1 MGAALE
7 NLREFLKKNGLSMDK
22 RSFTS
27 LLVLILMLVL
37 LPVGIYLLNNR
48 AVFMPMA
55 AGELI
60 QLADGGCIKLD
71 KDKKKVV
78 DCPTI
83 PLKLVNPFYNV
94 RGSSA
99 APSASAGSSAQPSS
113 SAAASTAPSPSAS
126 ASTAAPQIVR
136 VTGNTSTE
144 IQAALNQIKDSGGAV
159 YVPAGSYTI
168 NSKIQLYN
176 NTTLF
181 GDGIDQ
187 TIFNAGTDI
196 DSEEAIIGND
206 TDEGNSN
213 VVIRDMT
220 LRAHSLGSGEGIKLR
235 NLTGGFVINVKVER
249 TNTGILLGFH
259 NGKGVNN
266 VRISGCQMISTVNH
280 GVFVTLGEN
289 NVIDNC
295 NNNGNGSD
303 SLGIG
308 LEIAVDGKISNNKII
323 SNNVSGGGH
332 SMSLTAGNDN
342 QYESGWVNSN
352 NIVCYNNGSGNNI
365 QPIWDQRGSS
375 NVYVGNSLGV
385 VNVNSFG
392 YEEKGG
398 TDSRC
403 EIPAAYNLPAV
414 PVKPTADASDS
425 FWGKLV
431 GEVFAQDSDDNF
443 TGTTYNDSDDNFTNS
458 PAPTGSAGSGTGTTG
473 MVRYRLAES
482 QAGLTTAP
490 YKDFALIPFDQN
502 LASNRGWIKDANA
515 QDSDDQFNL
524 GSSSPASSAAGSP
537 AASAVSGPGSS
548 GNPSFS
554 VGKQF
559 INVNYVLSNSTPGT
573 KQIWVQFLHP
583 DGSTR
588 VDHVTFNFVDK
599 LPAITGLACNLDVSK
614 QNLQIKVTGNYFGNT
629 IGKLSAETGGTPEVG
644 SWNDKLIVS
653 TIKSS
658 GSKEGQKYKIK
669 VVRSDG
675 FESGYAVCA
684 VDKSLVSLGA
694 RLFCRE
700 PGKFDATDVTVT
712 LVYGDE
718 GNNNNAKKVEEKV
731 TISKDGEIANLK
743 TQLQVGKNYAISVKA
758 PNSLRR
764 SATFTASEGTS
775 QITRPDG
782 TPFILPVGDIAPII
796 LVDGQINTLDRAEL
810 IRQWRIL
817 SKDSAKVTGDFNRD
831 GRVNSIDWACMQYD
845 FGSSDDPLP
854 VEVPQPA
861 SGNITIPIG
870 SPGAS
875 SRPGSGTI
883 TIPFRSPSPSPS
895 VSSDAG
901 SGILKDEMI
910 S

>member
-1 MGAALE
+1 MGAALD
-7 NLREFLKKNGLSMDK
+7 NLRELLKRRGLSLDK

-37 LPVGIYLLNNR
+37 LPVGIYLLKNR
-48 AVFMPMA
+48 TVFMPMA

-83 PLKLVNPFYNV
+83 PLKLVNPFYSV
-94 RGSSA
+94 RGSSG
-99 APSASAGSSAQPSS
+99 APSASVGSSAQPSS
-113 SAAASTAPSPSAS
+113 SAAGSTAPSPSAS
-126 ASTAAPQIVR
+126 TIAPQIVR
-136 VTGNTSTE
+136 VSGNTSAE
-144 IQAALNQIKDSGGAV
+144 IQAALDQIKNSGGAV
-159 YVPAGSYTI
+159 YVPAGSYAI
-168 NSKIQLYN
+168 NSKIVLYS

-196 DSEEAIIGND
+196 DAEEALIGND

-220 LRAHSLGSGEGIKLR
+220 LRAHALGSGEGIKLR

-295 NNNGNGSD
+295 SNNGNGSD

-308 LEIAVDGKISNNKII
+308 LEIAVDGKISNNRII
-323 SNNVSGGGH
+323 GNTVSNGGH

-342 QYESGWVNSN
+342 QYQSGWVNSN
-352 NIVCYNNGSGNNI
+352 NIVCYNNGSGNKI

-375 NVYVGNSLGV
+375 NVYVANGLGV

-403 EIPAAYNLPAV
+403 DIPAAYNLPAV
-414 PVKPTADASDS
+414 PTKPAADASNS

-458 PAPTGSAGSGTGTTG
+458 PAPAGSAGSGTG
-473 MVRYRLAES
+473 MVKYRLAES
-482 QAGLTTAP
+482 QAGLTSAP
-490 YKDFALIPFDQN
+490 YKDFALIPFNKN
-502 LASNRGWIKDANA
+502 LASNRVWIIEDANA
-515 QDSDDQFNL
+515 QDSDDQFTS
-524 GSSSPASSAAGSP
+524 GSASPTPAGT
-537 AASAVSGPGSS
+537 AGTTGPGSS

-559 INVNYVLSNSTPGT
+559 INVNYQLSNSTPGA
-573 KQIWVQFLHP
+573 KQIWVQYLHP

-599 LPAITGLACNLDVSK
+599 LPAIKGLSCNLDISK
-614 QNLQIKVTGNYFGNT
+614 QNLQIKVSGNYFGDT
-629 IGKLSAETGGTPEVG
+629 IGKLSAESGGTPEVQ
-644 SWNDKLIVS
+644 SWNNQQIS
-653 TIKSS
+653 SSIKSS

-669 VVRSDG
+669 VIRSDG
-675 FESGYAVCA
+675 FESGYAVCI

-700 PGKFDATDVTVT
+700 PGKFDASDVAVT
-712 LVYGDE
+712 LIYADE
-718 GNNNNAKKVEEKV
+718 ANNNATKKVEEKV
-731 TISKDGEIANLK
+731 TINKDGEITNLK
-743 TQLQVGKNYAISVKA
+743 TQLQVGKNYAISIKA

-764 SATFTASEGTS
+764 VTTFTASEGTS

-782 TPFILPVGDIAPII
+782 TPFILPIGDIAPVI
-796 LVDGQINTLDRAEL
+796 LIDGQINTLDRAEL
-810 IRQWRIL
+810 IRQWRVL
-817 SKDSAKVTGDFNRD
+817 SKDNTKITGDFNKD

-845 FGSSDDPLP
+845 FGAADDPLP

-861 SGNITIPIG
+861 SGTITIPAG
-870 SPGAS
+870 SPGS
-875 SRPGSGTI
+875 GSNPGIGSGTI
-883 TIPFRSPSPSPS
+883 TIPVRSPSPSPSPS
-895 VSSDAG
+895 VSTDAG
-901 SGILKDEMI
+901 SAILKDEMF